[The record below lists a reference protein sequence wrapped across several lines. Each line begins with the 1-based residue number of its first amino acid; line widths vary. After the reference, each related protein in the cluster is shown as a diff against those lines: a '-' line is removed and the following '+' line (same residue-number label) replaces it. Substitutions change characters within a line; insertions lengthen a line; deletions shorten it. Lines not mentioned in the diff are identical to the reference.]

1 MTVREKL
8 IECWK
13 KDYTNE
19 QAAYTAG
26 ITLDNLKEMLDEDE
40 TLRDDERKA
49 RLYLPCK
56 TKDNIAELVESKNL
70 RGTLFHAERRMP
82 EEYSTK
88 NTVSVEGEVNT
99 VPVEDRIAAMKEEME
114 KLLNAQ

>member
-1 MTVREKL
+1 MNVREKL

-40 TLRDDERKA
+40 TLRDEERKA

-56 TKDNIAELVESKNL
+56 AKDTIAEWVDEGQQK
-70 RGTLFHAERRMP
+70 GTLFYAERRMP

-99 VPVEDRIAAMKEEME
+99 VPVEDRIATMKEEME